1 MSLHR
6 SLRIDTA
13 GTQQRSVLKR
23 IERMK
28 DLMQKG
34 LWVQDQKVVGL
45 PKTRIVKLKARKAAK
60 AKVDPAAAGAA
71 TPEAKQEEKAA

>member
-34 LWVQDQKVVGL
+34 LWIQDQKVVGL

-60 AKVDPAAAGAA
+60 AKVDPAAAAA
-71 TPEAKQEEKAA
+71 RP